1 MMLPEELEK
10 RIGLVEQLKYPSLF
24 VSSLTELVRKCAVVV

>member
-10 RIGLVEQLKYPSLF
+10 RGLVEQLKYPSLF